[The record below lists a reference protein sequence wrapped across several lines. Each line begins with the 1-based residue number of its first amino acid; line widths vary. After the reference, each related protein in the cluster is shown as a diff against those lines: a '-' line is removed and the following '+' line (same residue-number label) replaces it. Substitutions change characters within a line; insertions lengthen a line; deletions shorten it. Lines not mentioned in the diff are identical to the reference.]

1 MVRGSENGESGLQRP
16 SDGDPPPLQPFDPIA
31 ILATLKRYEV
41 AFVVIGAYAAV
52 TQGWS
57 ETTSDIDITPDRE
70 IPNLQRLA
78 QALREMDAHVLTAE
92 GDADDS
98 WPIDDQHLRLR
109 ETTFLTTRF
118 GDIDI
123 VINPAAAEGY
133 PDLARPSESFSLVIG
148 GLEVRV
154 ATLERVIASKR
165 ASDRP
170 KDRDAVPRLE
180 ALRESLRGGRP

>member
-1 MVRGSENGESGLQRP
+1 MARGSRKDRSGSQPP
-16 SDGDPPPLQPFDPIA
+16 SDGFPAALQPFDPQA
-31 ILATLKRYEV
+31 ILATLTRHGV

-57 ETTSDIDITPDRE
+57 ETTSDIDITPDRD
-70 IPNLQRLA
+70 ILNLQRLA
-78 QALREMDAHVLTAE
+78 QALREMDAHALTAE

-109 ETTFLTTRF
+109 ETTFLATRF

-133 PDLARPSESFSLVIG
+133 PDLVRPSESFVLVVG
-148 GLEVRV
+148 GVEVRV
-154 ATLERVIASKR
+154 ANLERVIASKR

-170 KDRDAVPRLE
+170 KDREAVPRLE
-180 ALRESLRGGRP
+180 ALLESHRKGGP

>member
-1 MVRGSENGESGLQRP
+1 MARGSGRDEPGSQRP
-16 SDGDPPPLQPFDPIA
+16 SDGDPPPFRPFDPIA
-31 ILATLKRYEV
+31 ILTTLKRYDV

-57 ETTSDIDITPDRE
+57 ETTSDIDITPDRD
-70 IPNLQRLA
+70 ILNLQRLA
-78 QALREMDAHVLTAE
+78 QALREMDAHALTAE
-92 GDADDS
+92 GFADDS

-133 PDLARPSESFSLVIG
+133 PDLARPSESFVLVIG
-148 GLEVRV
+148 DLEVRV